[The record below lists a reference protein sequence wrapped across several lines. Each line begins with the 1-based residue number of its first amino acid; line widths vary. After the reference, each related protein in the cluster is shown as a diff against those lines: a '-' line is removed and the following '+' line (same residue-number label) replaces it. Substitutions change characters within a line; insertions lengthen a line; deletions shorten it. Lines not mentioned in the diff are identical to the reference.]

1 MVPQITCR
9 CLSVPNSQVTKFRF
23 RCSLAL
29 LDDVGLDRCGVLV
42 CAASGQAGRRAIKN
56 GGHLRA
62 QKCHVVHKDLGLV
75 GLEPPKCER
84 DLLKWVSLRK
94 RWRLRYT
101 DIFFGGINLVE
112 VNKFG
117 ILNELKHAHWS
128 YMKQK
133 QWGYYAIPTYKE
145 RDINQRKWGGLGFTL
160 KRC

>member
-1 MVPQITCR
+1 
-9 CLSVPNSQVTKFRF
+9 
-23 RCSLAL
+23 
-29 LDDVGLDRCGVLV
+29 V

-75 GLEPPKCER
+75 GLEPPQM
-84 DLLKWVSLRK
+84 RK
-94 RWRLRYT
+94 RLTQVGFPPKKVKATVYGY
-101 DIFFGGINLVE
+101 FFFRGINLVE

-160 KRC
+160 K